1 MALGD
6 EGIEGKDHGDEGSS
20 VNGRVQLE
28 HSRMQEDE
36 EETRHGAEGEEDE
49 EDEEDEDDDDEDED
63 EEDEPR
69 LKYTSLT
76 KNLKPLYRNGDA
88 TSAFLVAGDKMVRTK
103 GYIWC
108 PQAKC

>member
-6 EGIEGKDHGDEGSS
+6 EGREGKDHGDEESS
-20 VNGRVQLE
+20 VNGRVQRE
-28 HSRMQEDE
+28 KSKMQEDVQ
-36 EETRHGAEGEEDE
+36 ETEHGAEDE
-49 EDEEDEDDDDEDED
+49 GDEGDENDDGDDDDDEE

-88 TSAFLVAGDKMVRTK
+88 TSTFLVAGDKMVRIK

-108 PQAKC
+108 QQAKC

>member
-6 EGIEGKDHGDEGSS
+6 EGREGKDHGDEESS
-20 VNGRVQLE
+20 VNGRVQRE
-28 HSRMQEDE
+28 KSKMQEDE
-36 EETRHGAEGEEDE
+36 QETEHGAEDE
-49 EDEEDEDDDDEDED
+49 GDEGNKNDDGDDDEDEE

-88 TSAFLVAGDKMVRTK
+88 TSAFLVAGDKMVRIK

-108 PQAKC
+108 QQAKC

>member
-20 VNGRVQLE
+20 VNGRVQIE
-28 HSRMQEDE
+28 KPKMQEDE
-36 EETRHGAEGEEDE
+36 EETQHGAEDEDE
-49 EDEEDEDDDDEDED
+49 EENEDDDDDGDED

-88 TSAFLVAGDKMVRTK
+88 TSAFLVAGDKMVRII

-108 PQAKC
+108 QQAKC

>member
-28 HSRMQEDE
+28 QSKMQEDE
-36 EETRHGAEGEEDE
+36 EETRHGAE
-49 EDEEDEDDDDEDED
+49 DEDDEENENDDEDED

-76 KNLKPLYRNGDA
+76 KNFKPLYRNGDA
-88 TSAFLVAGDKMVRTK
+88 TSAFLVAGDKMVRIK
-103 GYIWC
+103 SYISC
-108 PQAKC
+108 QQAKC

>member
-6 EGIEGKDHGDEGSS
+6 EGKEVRDHGDEGLS
-20 VNGRVQLE
+20 VNGRARLE
-28 HSRMQEDE
+28 QSKMQDDE
-36 EETRHGAEGEEDE
+36 EETQHGVEDE
-49 EDEEDEDDDDEDED
+49 DDKENEDDDDDEDED

-76 KNLKPLYRNGDA
+76 KNLKTLYRNGDA
-88 TSAFLVAGDKMVRTK
+88 TSSFLVAGDKMVRIK

-108 PQAKC
+108 QQAKC

>member
-6 EGIEGKDHGDEGSS
+6 EGIEGKDHGDEGSP

-28 HSRMQEDE
+28 HSPRMLEDE
-36 EETRHGAEGEEDE
+36 EKTRHGAEGEDDE
-49 EDEEDEDDDDEDED
+49 ENEDDDDEDED

-76 KNLKPLYRNGDA
+76 KNLKSLYRNGDA
-88 TSAFLVAGDKMVRTK
+88 TSAFLVAGDKMVRPED
-103 GYIWC
+103 YIWC
-108 PQAKC
+108 HQAKC

>member
-6 EGIEGKDHGDEGSS
+6 EGEGKDHGDEESS
-20 VNGRVQLE
+20 VNGKLQRE
-28 HSRMQEDE
+28 KSKMQQDE
-36 EETRHGAEGEEDE
+36 QKTEHGAEDE
-49 EDEEDEDDDDEDED
+49 GDEGNENDDGDDDEDE

-88 TSAFLVAGDKMVRTK
+88 TSAFLVAGDKMVRIK

-108 PQAKC
+108 QQAKC

>member
-6 EGIEGKDHGDEGSS
+6 EGIEGEDHGDEESP

-28 HSRMQEDE
+28 QSKMQEDE
-36 EETRHGAEGEEDE
+36 EETEHGAEDEGDE
-49 EDEEDEDDDDEDED
+49 ENENDDGDDDEDEE

-88 TSAFLVAGDKMVRTK
+88 TSAFLVAGDKMVRIK
-103 GYIWC
+103 RYVWC
-108 PQAKC
+108 QQAKC

>member
-6 EGIEGKDHGDEGSS
+6 EGIEGKDHGDEESS

-28 HSRMQEDE
+28 KTIMQEDE
-36 EETRHGAEGEEDE
+36 AETRHGVEDE
-49 EDEEDEDDDDEDED
+49 DDEENDDDDEDED

-76 KNLKPLYRNGDA
+76 KNLRLLYRNGDA

-103 GYIWC
+103 GYMWC
-108 PQAKC
+108 QQAKC